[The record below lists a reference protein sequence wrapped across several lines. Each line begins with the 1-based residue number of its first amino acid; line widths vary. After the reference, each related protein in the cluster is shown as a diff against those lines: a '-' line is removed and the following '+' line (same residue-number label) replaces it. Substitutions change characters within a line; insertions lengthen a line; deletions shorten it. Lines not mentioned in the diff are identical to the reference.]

1 MRLLQS
7 TDELRALLNPAENAA
22 YLSDAWDDN
31 TQIDMVS
38 DEVKMDFTS
47 PNRGHLVIKGG
58 YKPGLEHFLIKFSS
72 RFKSVTGNLYSINRC
87 LTLIG
92 DAQTGLITSLLIDH
106 GDQDPADRRHLPEL
120 DWADIQ
126 RCLSITGDE
135 SIWLHQKE
143 GFRAFSAGEIMVPPV
158 IYLPFEGRGDLHLK
172 GAHRHEGD
180 IYVFKIA
187 TAFANNIERGLEPSQ
202 GMMVAFDAR
211 TADPIMVLRDEGH
224 LTDLRTAIAGRNAA
238 EAMMPANELIG
249 VGVLGT
255 GVQARLQI
263 GLLKTLYPA
272 CNKLTVWGRS
282 RENTINY
289 ANEVAATGWEVNI
302 VDSPKQVA
310 DNSNLLITTTASE
323 VALLDAHD
331 ISKQNTVIIAIGA
344 DMPGKVEL
352 SPALLHEAQAVL
364 IDSIPQG
371 IDHGNAAVAIREN
384 IISPS
389 DLQEFGDFLTN
400 GYREPEAKDRLRI
413 FLSSGIGVQDLQ
425 IVQSVIEGS

>member
-1 MRLLQS
+1 
-7 TDELRALLNPAENAA
+7 
-22 YLSDAWDDN
+22 
-31 TQIDMVS
+31 
-38 DEVKMDFTS
+38 
-47 PNRGHLVIKGG
+47 VIG
-58 YKPGLEHFLIKFSS
+58 
-72 RFKSVTGNLYSINRC
+72 
-87 LTLIG
+87 
-92 DAQTGLITSLLIDH
+92 H
-106 GDQDPADRRHLPEL
+106 GDQSSADRCHLPEVN
-120 DWADIQ
+120 WADIQ
-126 RCLSITGDE
+126 RCLSVTGDD
-135 SIWLHQKE
+135 SVWLQQKE

-172 GAHRHEGD
+172 GAHRYEGD

-187 TAFANNIERGLEPSQ
+187 TAFPNNVERSLEPSQ
-202 GMMVAFDAR
+202 GIMLAFDAR
-211 TADPIMVLRDEGH
+211 TAEPIMVLRDEGH

-238 EAMMPANELIG
+238 EEMMPANALMG

-263 GLLKTLYPA
+263 ALLKNLYPA

-282 RENTINY
+282 RENTVNY
-289 ANEVAATGWEVNI
+289 AKEVAAMGWDVSI

-323 VALLDAHD
+323 VALLDAND
-331 ISKQNTVIIAIGA
+331 ISMQNTVIIAIGA

-352 SPALLHEAQAVL
+352 SPALLQKAQAIL

-371 IDHGNAAVAIREN
+371 IDHGNAAMAIRDN
-384 IISPS
+384 IIRPS

>member
-1 MRLLQS
+1 MHLLQS
-7 TDELRALLNPAENAA
+7 TDELRAQLSPAENAA
-22 YLSDAWDDN
+22 YLSNSWDDDS
-31 TQIDMVS
+31 QIDMVS
-38 DEVKMDFTS
+38 DEVKMDFTN

-58 YKPGLEHFLIKFSS
+58 YKTGLEHFVVKFSS
-72 RFKSVTGNLYSINRC
+72 RFKSVTGNIDSINRC

-92 DAQTGLITSLLIDH
+92 DAQTGLITSMLIDQ
-106 GDQDPADRRHLPEL
+106 GDQNSAHRCHLPEV

-126 RCLSITGDE
+126 RYLRVTGDD
-135 SIWLHQKE
+135 SVWLQQKE

-158 IYLPFEGRGDLHLK
+158 IYLTFEGRGDLHLK
-172 GAHRHEGD
+172 GAHRNEGD

-187 TAFANNIERGLEPSQ
+187 TAFPNNVKRGLEPSQ
-202 GMMVAFDAR
+202 GIMLAFDAR
-211 TADPIMVLRDEGH
+211 SADPIMVLRDEGH

-238 EAMMPANELIG
+238 EEMMPANELIG

-263 GLLKTLYPA
+263 ALLKTLYPT

-282 RENTINY
+282 RENTVNY
-289 ANEVAATGWEVNI
+289 AKEVTATGWDVNI

-310 DNSNLLITTTASE
+310 DSSNLLITTTASE
-323 VALLDAHD
+323 VALLDAND
-331 ISKQNTVIIAIGA
+331 ISIQNTVIIAIGA

-352 SPALLHEAQAVL
+352 SPALLQKAQAVL

-371 IDHGNAAVAIREN
+371 IDHGNAALAIRDN

-400 GYREPEAKDRLRI
+400 GYRKPEAKDRLRI

-425 IVQSVIEGS
+425 IVHSVIEGS

>member
-1 MRLLQS
+1 
-7 TDELRALLNPAENAA
+7 
-22 YLSDAWDDN
+22 
-31 TQIDMVS
+31 
-38 DEVKMDFTS
+38 
-47 PNRGHLVIKGG
+47 
-58 YKPGLEHFLIKFSS
+58 
-72 RFKSVTGNLYSINRC
+72 
-87 LTLIG
+87 
-92 DAQTGLITSLLIDH
+92 
-106 GDQDPADRRHLPEL
+106 
-120 DWADIQ
+120 
-126 RCLSITGDE
+126 
-135 SIWLHQKE
+135 
-143 GFRAFSAGEIMVPPV
+143 
-158 IYLPFEGRGDLHLK
+158 
-172 GAHRHEGD
+172 
-180 IYVFKIA
+180 
-187 TAFANNIERGLEPSQ
+187 
-202 GMMVAFDAR
+202 
-211 TADPIMVLRDEGH
+211 
-224 LTDLRTAIAGRNAA
+224 
-238 EAMMPANELIG
+238 
-249 VGVLGT
+249 LGT

-352 SPALLHEAQAVL
+352 SPALLHKAQAVL

-371 IDHGNAAVAIREN
+371 IDHGNAAVAIQDN